1 MTVAK
6 KKIKTPTARE
16 RLQPSILRETQLE
29 LMGED
34 VDLNRLY
41 LKLQGQAQGL
51 NIVEAVTDVDIQR
64 TIEGASTVTVT
75 VEDRDGLLLN
85 SGKLS
90 SRNDIEIDG
99 LYFRLVSVSKAGVE
113 LTLTFEDREITLLR
127 KYSRPIKQSLK
138 TARSRVTRAEFV
150 LRMIREVKET
160 KIRYVI
166 PELHKQQPI
175 DGASKQ
181 PPTLHNQKNKGYGV
195 PKGSNITVK
204 GSKASA
210 EQLANI
216 NAILSAGVPR
226 PRKVLVM
233 AIMCATQESSIINL
247 GQPTPGHYN
256 FLSAHDPTRN
266 PVGCFQQIKHWG
278 WPATRDVAKDATAFY
293 DHLGPVVAANPN
305 MAYGDA
311 IDKVQGAGTPGAY
324 QQWRTEA
331 ERTVTAWGLTDSTSA
346 SANATWAANVGSATY
361 EFYRGLPP
369 SSKIRKQKY
378 GGKWGPENSWDCIQR
393 LAQEVQWRAFFVS
406 GVFYFIAEDDLYKT
420 QPIAMIDEDSPGI
433 ESIDGDYDEGKKTAT
448 LTVKCRMGRW
458 AAPPGS
464 VIGIQNMG
472 PWNGR
477 WLVNDVERSAFDSA
491 GTITLKKPLPR
502 LPEPSGSNLQSNTPD
517 KATWHLAPPPNKGE
531 QDGRTQWKVAS
542 ALIQPVPDGFN
553 PKIVQGV
560 HSTLGLAGNH
570 YSYFTGTWPFS
581 DAADFG
587 GDFMAPV
594 LAPESGQIVYWS
606 GHDPM
611 LGPVEGVGG
620 PLGWSIYL
628 KGDSGTFYFITH
640 LQTREQSAGIGMR
653 VVGGQKIGTIANY
666 AQYGNI
672 NHTHVGMNPQGK
684 DKRPDIHDLMN
695 ALIAKGP
702 GV

>member
-6 KKIKTPTARE
+6 KKVKTPTARE
-16 RLQPSILRETQLE
+16 RLQPSVLRETQLE

-34 VDLNRLY
+34 VDLSRLFF
-41 LKLQGQAQGL
+41 KLQGQAQGL
-51 NIVEAVTDVDIQR
+51 NIIEAVTDVDIQR
-64 TIEGASTVTVT
+64 TIEGASTITVT

-99 LYFRLVSVSKAGVE
+99 LYFRLVSVSKSGIE
-113 LTLTFEDREITLLR
+113 LTLTFEDREVTLLR
-127 KYSRPIKQSLK
+127 KYSKPIKQSLK
-138 TARSRVTRAEFV
+138 TARTRVTRAEFV

-181 PPTLHNQKNKGYGV
+181 PPTQFNSNNKGYGI
-195 PKGSNITVK
+195 PKGSTITVK
-204 GSKASA
+204 GSKANA

-216 NAILSAGVPR
+216 NAILNAGIPR
-226 PRKVLVM
+226 PRKILVM
-233 AIMCATQESSIINL
+233 AIMCATQESSITNL
-247 GQPTPGHYN
+247 GQPIPGAYN
-256 FLSAHDPTRN
+256 FLSAHDPSRN
-266 PVGCFQQIKHWG
+266 PVGVFQQIKHWG
-278 WPATRDVAKDATAFY
+278 WPATRDVSKDATAFY
-293 DHLGPVVAANPN
+293 DHLTPIVNANPN

-331 ERTVTAWGLTDSTSA
+331 ERTVTAWGLTDGTMA
-346 SANATWAANVGSATY
+346 SANATWAANAGSATY

-406 GVFYFIAEDDLYKT
+406 GVFYFISEDDLFKT
-420 QPIAMIDEDSPGI
+420 KPIAIIDEDTEGI
-433 ESIDGDYDEGKKTAT
+433 DSIDGDYDEGKKTAT
-448 LTVKCRMGRW
+448 LTVKCRMARW

-477 WLVNDVERSAFDSA
+477 WLVNDVERSAFDPT

-502 LPEPSGSNLQSNTPD
+502 LPEPSGGNLVQSQTDP
-517 KATWHLAPPPNKGE
+517 ATWHLAPPPNKGE
-531 QDGRTQWKVAS
+531 QDGATQWRVAS
-542 ALIQPVPDGFN
+542 ALVQPVPAGFN

-560 HSTLGLAGNH
+560 HSTLGLAGEH
-570 YSYFTGTWPFS
+570 FSYFKGTWPFS

-587 GDFMAPV
+587 GDFRAPV
-594 LAPESGQIVYWS
+594 LAPESGKIVYWS
-606 GHDPM
+606 GKDPA
-611 LGPVEGVGG
+611 LGPYEGVGG

-628 KGDSGTFYFITH
+628 LGDSGTYYFITH
-640 LQTREQSAGIGMR
+640 LQTREASAGIGMNVR
-653 VVGGQKIGTIANY
+653 GGQQIGTIANY
-666 AQYGNI
+666 AQYGNV
-672 NHTHVGMNPQGK
+672 NHTHIGMNPQGK
-684 DKRPDIHDLMN
+684 SGHPDIHDLMN
-695 ALIAKGP
+695 ALIVKGP
-702 GV
+702 PT